1 MTSEAEPTSTSPKAV
16 PKTPDADR
24 RENEPGKAPGPGVIV
39 TELATPAAAGE
50 GLESPDAKPD
60 LPGVYAALGALPGGA
75 IVFEEGL
82 AKMLHKHPVSIK
94 RAVARGELPRPMR
107 LFGKPAWTAGALV
120 RHLEAKL
127 AEAAREAE
135 QERGRL
141 AKLSP

>member
-1 MTSEAEPTSTSPKAV
+1 MGNPVLE
-16 PKTPDADR
+16 
-24 RENEPGKAPGPGVIV
+24 
-39 TELATPAAAGE
+39 ELARIKAAEDEAKAAAAPPGIFDPE
-50 GLESPDAKPD
+50 TGRPHNAPAKAESPFAG

-82 AKMLHKHPVSIK
+82 AKMLHKHPVSVK

-120 RHLEAKL
+120 RHLEGKL

-135 QERGRL
+135 HERGRL